1 MNAQDATKI
10 ISSRKQISIPGA
22 YNLKV
27 TSVGMTKDG
36 SKFIANLNGMTPYH
50 YEQAM
55 NLFDEGTEESIQ
67 NATNQHLTASLR
79 LTDYLPTK
87 GEVVKVVV
95 EEITTNNGVTGL
107 FVTSLSELKASST
120 KSVDFAAMLASRT
133 IRLEQDEEVTA

>member
-1 MNAQDATKI
+1 MNAIDATKI
-10 ISSRKQISIPGA
+10 ISSRKQIATAGA

-55 NLFDEGTEESIQ
+55 NLFDEGTEESLQ
-67 NATNQHLTASLR
+67 LATNQHLTASLR

-95 EEITTNNGVTGL
+95 EEITTNNGITGL
-107 FVTSLSELKASST
+107 FVTSLSELKASAT
-120 KSVDFAAMLASRT
+120 KSVDFASMLSART
-133 IRLEQDEEVTA
+133 VVLEQDPTVVI